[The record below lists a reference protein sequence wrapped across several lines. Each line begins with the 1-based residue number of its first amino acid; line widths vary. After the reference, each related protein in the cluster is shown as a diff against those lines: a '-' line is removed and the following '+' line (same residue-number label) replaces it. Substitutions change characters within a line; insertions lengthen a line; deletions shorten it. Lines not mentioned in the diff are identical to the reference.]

1 MLFVKALFVIAVTY
15 ACNECDLDFHVIDLT
30 HTIGPMEVKFPDQPP
45 WNFTILTRGF
55 SRRAQIWYAQLIL
68 RSVTFSIS
76 IIFCEGFQNF
86 FSFHI
91 FLRPTFFL
99 YLCAI
104 LIFHLSLPFAADFF

>member
-1 MLFVKALFVIAVTY
+1 MIINDYDLFLSICRMLFVKALFVIAVTY

-68 RSVTFSIS
+68 RYLYY
-76 IIFCEGFQNF
+76 
-86 FSFHI
+86 
-91 FLRPTFFL
+91 FL
-99 YLCAI
+99 
-104 LIFHLSLPFAADFF
+104 